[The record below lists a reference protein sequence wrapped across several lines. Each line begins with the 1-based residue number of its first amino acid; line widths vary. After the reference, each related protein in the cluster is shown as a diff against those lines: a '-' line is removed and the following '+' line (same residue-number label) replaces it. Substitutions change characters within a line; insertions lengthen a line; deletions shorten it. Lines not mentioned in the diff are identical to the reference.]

1 MEVRLTETQ
10 IAICVISIL
19 AILGNTLTILVF
31 VGDKKLLKKS
41 YNAFILCLA
50 IADVLSAILLITSPG
65 FALGDLIP
73 RPTNPV
79 LGEIFCK
86 VIWSRMFLFQLVFF
100 SIYITLLLTVERW
113 VAVVK
118 PSKYN
123 LFFKGK
129 RLMGYVLF
137 CLIWSFVLDGIVVL
151 FDVDYDPSSSS
162 NDICKL
168 NFISSGSIFRTSLS
182 VFLIIMKLF
191 FPCLSMIGL
200 YIHMIVKTNNSP
212 VASAESKAKLRGKM
226 TRMIGIMTCI
236 LLICYSP
243 NQIFFI
249 FATAG
254 KAKIDSTL
262 HHFTAILNFITICVN
277 PFIYGLSNPNYGR
290 RYKKALL
297 SFCPQPRRVGPATE
311 G

>member
-1 MEVRLTETQ
+1 MGVRITETQ
-10 IAICVISIL
+10 IALCVISVL
-19 AILGNTLTILVF
+19 AILGNTFTILVL
-31 VGDKKLLKKS
+31 VREKRLLKKS
-41 YNAFILCLA
+41 YNSFILCLA
-50 IADVLSAILLITSPG
+50 IADVLTAILLIASPG

-73 RPTNPV
+73 LPTNPV
-79 LGEIFCK
+79 LGEIFCQA
-86 VIWSRMFLFQLVFF
+86 IWSRMFLFQLVFF

-123 LFFKGK
+123 VFFKGK
-129 RLMGYVLF
+129 RLIWHVLF
-137 CLIWSFVLDGIVVL
+137 CLIWSFALIGTDL
-151 FDVDYDPSSSS
+151 FDVVYDPSSSS
-162 NDICKL
+162 NDICKF
-168 NFISSGSIFRTSLS
+168 NFISSGSTFRTSLS

-226 TRMIGIMTCI
+226 TRMIRIMTCI

-254 KAKIDSTL
+254 KATIDSTL
-262 HHFTAILNFITICVN
+262 HHFTAILNFLAICVN
-277 PFIYGLSNPNYGR
+277 PFIYALSNPNYGR

-297 SFCPQPRRVGPATE
+297 SFCPQPRRVGPAME

>member
-1 MEVRLTETQ
+1 MWRVPKTQCRFYTPRKQEMEVRLTETQ

-31 VGDKKLLKKS
+31 VRDKKLLKKS

-50 IADVLSAILLITSPG
+50 IADVLTAILLITSPG

-79 LGEIFCK
+79 LGEIFCQ

-118 PSKYN
+118 PSNYN

-137 CLIWSFVLDGIVVL
+137 CLI
-151 FDVDYDPSSSS
+151 
-162 NDICKL
+162 
-168 NFISSGSIFRTSLS
+168 
-182 VFLIIMKLF
+182 
-191 FPCLSMIGL
+191 
-200 YIHMIVKTNNSP
+200 
-212 VASAESKAKLRGKM
+212 
-226 TRMIGIMTCI
+226 
-236 LLICYSP
+236 
-243 NQIFFI
+243 
-249 FATAG
+249 
-254 KAKIDSTL
+254 
-262 HHFTAILNFITICVN
+262 
-277 PFIYGLSNPNYGR
+277 
-290 RYKKALL
+290 
-297 SFCPQPRRVGPATE
+297 
-311 G
+311 